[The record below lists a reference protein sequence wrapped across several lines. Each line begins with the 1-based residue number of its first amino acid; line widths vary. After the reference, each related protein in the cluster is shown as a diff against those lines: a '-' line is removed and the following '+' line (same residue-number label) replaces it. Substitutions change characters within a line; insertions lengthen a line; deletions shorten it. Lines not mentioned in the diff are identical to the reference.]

1 MSNEKIGAT
10 GSPTKSRNEPDTG
23 EGGSVYPDP
32 VSLGPVNSG
41 PVPIVFL
48 PGLLCDA
55 RLFDPQ
61 VALLSGR
68 AMVRPD
74 GLPPADSME
83 EIGKQLLEMIPGE
96 ERFIAAGLSMGGI
109 AAQELVRQAPQ
120 RVAGLVLFDTN
131 AWPDFG
137 DRAER
142 RYEKIDKAR
151 QEGFDPVARRELL
164 PALIH
169 PSRLNDCGFCDIIV
183 SMARNTGFDTWQLHA
198 KAIAER
204 PDYSDTLAAWKGPA
218 LIIAGKQDRL
228 CPPDRQEH
236 LLELLPGAG
245 YHLLDEC
252 GHMST
257 LEKPEETGRLLV
269 DWLEASGL

>member
-1 MSNEKIGAT
+1 MKDESVKKTT
-10 GSPTKSRNEPDTG
+10 GK
-23 EGGSVYPDP
+23 
-32 VSLGPVNSG
+32 L
-41 PVPIVFL
+41 PILFL

-61 VALLSGR
+61 AVLLSGR
-68 AMVRPD
+68 RMVRPE
-74 GLPPADSME
+74 GLPSADSME
-83 EIGKQLLEMIPGE
+83 EIGKQLLEMIPGDDQ
-96 ERFIAAGLSMGGI
+96 FIAAGLSMGGI
-109 AAQELVRQAPQ
+109 AAQELVRQSPE

-137 DRAER
+137 DRAKR
-142 RYEKIDKAR
+142 RYEKINKAR
-151 QEGFDPVARRELL
+151 QEGLDPVARRELL

-183 SMARNTGFDTWQLHA
+183 SMARNTGFETWQLHA

-204 PDYSDTLAAWKGPA
+204 PDYSETLAAWQGPA
-218 LIIAGKQDRL
+218 LIIAGKEDRL

-245 YHLLDEC
+245 YHLLDDC

-257 LEKPEETGRLLV
+257 LEKPDETAAILLQ
-269 DWLEASGL
+269 WLEERGL